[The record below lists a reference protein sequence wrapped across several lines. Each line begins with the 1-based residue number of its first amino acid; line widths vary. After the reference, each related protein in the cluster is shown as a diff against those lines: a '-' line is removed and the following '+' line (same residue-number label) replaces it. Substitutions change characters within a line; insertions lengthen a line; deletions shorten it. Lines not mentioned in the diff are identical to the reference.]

1 VELRNG
7 QSRIGNEKNRRWR
20 DGQKCR
26 YNCDR
31 SHLEMLTAATDVRL
45 RTLLTR
51 QLAAGLRGRHVFRAT
66 LRTHLAAAFFFVRA
80 KQLLRHKT
88 RKSWH
93 SEQRQQRR
101 DTKQSDSQL
110 HRQ

>member
-26 YNCDR
+26 YNCDG

-88 RKSWH
+88 RKSCNTQ
-93 SEQRQQRR
+93 ERQQPR
-101 DTKQSDSQL
+101 DSKQSGSQL